1 MRLKNQVVVITGAGR
16 GLGQATALLFGREGA
31 HIVVAS
37 RTSSEIELTAQ
48 KISEDG
54 GTAIAIPTDVTDPA
68 QVSDLFRRVDEHYG
82 RIDILVNNAGIG
94 LFGPVEELTQEAL
107 EQMLA
112 VNVKGTVYCSQA
124 AFKRMKQT
132 RSGQI
137 INILSTA
144 SKVGRANESG
154 YTASKW
160 AQAGFTESLKAEAKP
175 FGIRV
180 TSFCP
185 GGMNTAFWQTPET
198 RAHQQQAEQFMNPH
212 LIAELLLQI
221 AILPAAINIDDIVIK
236 RM

>member
-1 MRLKNQVVVITGAGR
+1 MRLKNQVVIITGASR
-16 GLGQATALLFGREGA
+16 GLGQATALLFGQEGA
-31 HIVVAS
+31 HIIAAS
-37 RTSSEIELTAQ
+37 RSSSEIEQTAQ
-48 KISEDG
+48 QIRDG
-54 GTAIAIPTDVTDPA
+54 GGSAQAIPTDITDPT
-68 QVSDLFRRVDEHYG
+68 QVSALFQRVEEAYG
-82 RIDILVNNAGIG
+82 KIDILINNAGIG
-94 LFGPVEELTQEAL
+94 LFGPVEELTEAAL

-124 AFKRMKQT
+124 AFKRMKQA
-132 RSGQI
+132 RGGQI

-185 GGMNTAFWQTPET
+185 GGMNTAFWQTPDNH
-198 RAHQQQAEQFMNPH
+198 AHQQQAESFMNPH
-212 LIAELLLQI
+212 YIAELLLQL
-221 AILPAAINIDDIVIK
+221 ATVPAAINIDDIVIK

>member
-1 MRLKNQVVVITGAGR
+1 MRLKNQVVIITGASR
-16 GLGQATALLFGREGA
+16 GLGRATALLFGKEGA
-31 HIVVAS
+31 HIIAAS
-37 RTSSEIELTAQ
+37 RSSSEIEQIAQ
-48 KISEDG
+48 QIRDAG
-54 GTAIAIPTDVTDPA
+54 GSAQAIPADITDPI
-68 QVSDLFRRVDEHYG
+68 QVLNLFQRVDEYYG
-82 RIDILVNNAGIG
+82 KIDILINNAGIG
-94 LFGPVEELTQEAL
+94 LFGPVEELTDEAL

-124 AFKRMKQT
+124 AFKRMKQA

-185 GGMNTAFWQTPET
+185 GGMNTAFWQTPDNQ
-198 RAHQQQAEQFMNPH
+198 AHQQQAENFMNPYS
-212 LIAELLLQI
+212 IAELLLQI
-221 AILPAAINIDDIVIK
+221 ATVPAAINIDDIVIK